1 VSGNLLEELVENPKY
16 METVRMDEIVI
27 VNGKRTPF
35 GRFGGSLR
43 DISSVE
49 LGALVIR
56 GVIKEYP
63 IDDREID
70 FVIMG
75 LCLPGVG
82 LSPARQAVL
91 GARFRV
97 DTNALTVDRACCSAL
112 SAVGI
117 GMQFI
122 LRGQASIII
131 AGGMENM
138 SRTPYLIPQMRWG
151 ARLGDLTIRD
161 ELVIR
166 NAYLDMP
173 MAKYAGEVA
182 VEKGVD
188 RKEQDEWALRSH
200 QRWGEAQTRNKFDEE
215 LIPVKVPSA
224 KGKKSELMHD
234 EHPRPDTTMDKLSVL
249 NPVYGSPTV
258 TAGNASGIAD
268 GATANVLMKREEA
281 KKRGIRCLGKIV
293 AYSPVCGEPRESPV
307 LPAVAIRKALN
318 QADLSLEDMKLI
330 EINEAFAAMPLVSS
344 LVLADFDRGEAEKI
358 REKLNVDGGAIA
370 IGHPIG
376 ATGGRLLMHTLYELR
391 RRGGGYAAVAI
402 CGAVGQADAV
412 IIEG

>member
-1 VSGNLLEELVENPKY
+1 
-16 METVRMDEIVI
+16 MDEIVV

-43 DISSVE
+43 EISSTE
-49 LGALVIR
+49 LGGLAIR
-56 GVIKEYP
+56 KVMENLP
-63 IDDREID
+63 IDPKEID
-70 FVIMG
+70 GVLMG

-91 GARFRV
+91 AAKLPV
-97 DTNALTVDRACCSAL
+97 DTNAFTIDRACCSAL

-117 GMQFI
+117 GMQLI
-122 LRGQASIII
+122 LRDQASILI

-151 ARLGDLTIRD
+151 ARLGDFTVRD

-200 QRWGEAQTRNKFDEE
+200 HRWALAQENGKFNEE
-215 LIPVKVPSA
+215 LIPMDLPLLKEN
-224 KGKKSELMHD
+224 KSPFTHD
-234 EHPRPDTTMDKLSVL
+234 ENPRPGTTLEKLSRL
-249 NPVYGSPTV
+249 QPVYGSPTV

-268 GATANVLMKREEA
+268 GATATILMKTEEA
-281 KKRGIRCLGKIV
+281 RKRGIVPLGKILTY
-293 AYSPVCGEPRESPV
+293 APICGEPRESPV
-307 LPAVAIRKALN
+307 LPAVAIRKALR
-318 QADLSLEDMKLI
+318 QAELALDDMKLI
-330 EINEAFAAMPLVSS
+330 EINEAFTAMPLVST
-344 LVLADFDRGEAEKI
+344 LVLAEYDRKKAEKI
-358 REKLNVDGGAIA
+358 RERVNVNGGAVA

-376 ATGGRLLMHTLYELR
+376 ATGARLLMNMLYELR
-391 RRGGGYAAVAI
+391 REGGGYAMVSI
-402 CGAVGQADAV
+402 CGAIGQADAV
-412 IIEG
+412 IVEV

>member
-1 VSGNLLEELVENPKY
+1 
-16 METVRMDEIVI
+16 MDEVVI

-49 LGALVIR
+49 LGGLVLQSLLE
-56 GVIKEYP
+56 GFPVEAG
-63 IDDREID
+63 EID
-70 FVIMG
+70 SVLLG

-91 GARFRV
+91 AAKFPV
-97 DTNALTVDRACCSAL
+97 DTNAFTVDRACCSAL
-112 SAVGI
+112 TAVGI
-117 GMQFI
+117 GRQLI
-122 LRGQASIII
+122 LGGEASVIM

-151 ARLGDLTIRD
+151 ARLGDFTVRD

-200 QRWGEAQTRNKFDEE
+200 QRWGEAQRKKRFDEE
-215 LIPVKVPSA
+215 LIAVEITSS
-224 KGKKSELMHD
+224 KKEKTLLQWD
-234 EHPRPDTTMDKLSVL
+234 EHPRPDTTLEKLSAL
-249 NPVYGSPTV
+249 KPVYESPTV

-268 GATANVLMKREEA
+268 GATAVLLMKGEEA
-281 KKRGIRCLGKIV
+281 RKRGISPLGRIRGHI
-293 AYSPVCGEPRESPV
+293 SICGEPRETPL
-307 LPAVAIRKALN
+307 LPAVAIRKILARTNLP
-318 QADLSLEDMKLI
+318 LEEMKLI

-344 LVLADFDRGEAEKI
+344 LGLADFDRKKAEKI
-358 REKLNVDGGAIA
+358 RERLNVNGGAIA

-376 ATGGRLLMHTLYELR
+376 ATGARLLMHMIYELR
-391 RRGGGYAAVAI
+391 RQGGGYGVVSI
-402 CGAVGQADAV
+402 CGAIGQSDAAIV
-412 IIEG
+412 EV

>member
-1 VSGNLLEELVENPKY
+1 
-16 METVRMDEIVI
+16 MEEIVV

-43 DISSVE
+43 EIPSTE
-49 LGALVIR
+49 LGGTVIR
-56 GVIKEYP
+56 RVMENLP
-63 IDDREID
+63 IEETEID
-70 FVIMG
+70 MVIMG

-91 GARFRV
+91 AARLPI
-97 DTNALTVDRACCSAL
+97 DINGLTVDRACCSAL

-117 GMQFI
+117 GMQLI
-122 LRGQASIII
+122 LREQASIII

-138 SRTPYLIPQMRWG
+138 SRTPYLIPQLRWG

-188 RKEQDEWALRSH
+188 RQEQDEWALRSH
-200 QRWGEAQTRNKFDEE
+200 QRWGAAQSKGKFNEE
-215 LIPVKVPSA
+215 LIPLEVPSDR
-224 KGKKSELMHD
+224 GDRHVLNQD
-234 EHPRPDTTMDKLSVL
+234 EHPRPETTMEKLSRL
-249 NPVYGSPTV
+249 QPVYGSPTV

-268 GATANVLMKREEA
+268 GATATILMKGSEA
-281 KKRGIRCLGKIV
+281 RKRGILPLGRIV
-293 AYSPVCGEPRESPV
+293 TYAPICGEPRESPV
-307 LPAVAIRKALN
+307 LPAVAINKALS
-318 QADLSLEDMKLI
+318 QTDLTLDDMKLI
-330 EINEAFAAMPLVSS
+330 EINEAFASMPLVSS
-344 LVLADFDRGEAEKI
+344 LVLAEYDRRRAEKI
-358 REKLNVDGGAIA
+358 RERLNVNGGAIA

-376 ATGGRLLMHTLYELR
+376 ATGARLLMNMLYELR
-391 RRGGGYAAVAI
+391 RQGGGYGMVSI
-402 CGAVGQADAV
+402 CGAIGQADAV
-412 IIEG
+412 IVEV

>member
-1 VSGNLLEELVENPKY
+1 L
-16 METVRMDEIVI
+16 DEVVI

-49 LGALVIR
+49 LGGLILQSLLQGFPVEA
-56 GVIKEYP
+56 G
-63 IDDREID
+63 EID
-70 FVIMG
+70 SVLLG

-91 GARFRV
+91 AAKFPV
-97 DTNALTVDRACCSAL
+97 DTNAFTVDRACCSAIT
-112 SAVGI
+112 AVGI
-117 GMQFI
+117 GRQLI
-122 LRGQASIII
+122 LGGEASVIM

-151 ARLGDLTIRD
+151 ARLGDFTVRD

-182 VEKGVD
+182 IEKGVD

-200 QRWGEAQTRNKFDEE
+200 QRWGEAQRKRRFDEE
-215 LIPVKVPSA
+215 LIAVEIPSS
-224 KGKKSELMHD
+224 KKEKTLLQWD
-234 EHPRPDTTMDKLSVL
+234 EHPRPDTTLEKLSAL
-249 NPVYGSPTV
+249 KPVYESPTV

-268 GATANVLMKREEA
+268 GATAVLLMKKEEA
-281 KKRGIRCLGKIV
+281 RRRGIQPMGKMIDHI
-293 AYSPVCGEPRESPV
+293 SICGEPRETPL
-307 LPAVAIRKALN
+307 LPAVAIQKILSRTDLAL
-318 QADLSLEDMKLI
+318 EEMKLI

-344 LVLADFDRGEAEKI
+344 LVLADFDRKKAEKI
-358 REKLNVDGGAIA
+358 RERLNVNGGAIA

-376 ATGGRLLMHTLYELR
+376 ATGARLLMHMIYELR
-391 RRGGGYAAVAI
+391 RQGGGYGIVSI
-402 CGAVGQADAV
+402 CGAIGQSDAAIV
-412 IIEG
+412 EV